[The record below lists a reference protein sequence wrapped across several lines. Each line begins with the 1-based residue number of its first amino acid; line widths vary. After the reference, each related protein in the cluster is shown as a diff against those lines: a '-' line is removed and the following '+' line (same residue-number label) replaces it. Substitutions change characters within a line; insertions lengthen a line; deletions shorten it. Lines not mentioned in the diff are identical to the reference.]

1 MKVQELVSIIV
12 ITYNSSEYVLETLES
27 AKAQTYQN
35 IELIISDDC
44 SKDNTVE
51 LCQKWLDK
59 NKDRFVRVELI
70 TTKKNTGISANCNRG
85 VKNARGSWVKSIA
98 GDDVLL
104 PNCIYDFVEFTQQY
118 HECKLIHSRILIY
131 KNTFDEINLIGE
143 NKINEIFM
151 DSKYT
156 SGDQFSILLMRN
168 QVMAPTVF
176 INKQVLL
183 DIGGFD
189 ESIPLCEDY
198 PMWLNLTKKGFKF
211 YFLNKVTVKYRLHD
225 SSISQPKNQIFS
237 SGAIKVEA
245 DVYNKWIKPD
255 ATKIIRFLQEY
266 MTCLKEAIDFFK
278 MNNRSNRFYRLI
290 FRILKKPFVFY
301 YKRLNKKIIKRRSI

>member
-51 LCQKWLDK
+51 LCQKWLDI

-70 TTKKNTGISANCNRG
+70 TTKKNTGIPANCNRG
-85 VKNARGSWVKSIA
+85 VKNARGSWVKTIA

-104 PNCIYDFVEFTQQY
+104 PNCIYDFVEFTLQN
-118 HECKLIHSRILIY
+118 HKCMLIHSRMLIY

-143 NKINEIFM
+143 YKINEIFM

-168 QVMAPTVF
+168 QVLAPTVF

>member
-1 MKVQELVSIIV
+1 MKAQELVSIIV
-12 ITYNSSEYVLETLES
+12 VTYNSSEYVLETLES

-51 LCQKWLDK
+51 VCQMWLDK

-70 TTKKNTGISANCNRG
+70 TSEKNTGIPANSNRG
-85 VKNARGSWVKSIA
+85 VKNAYGNWIKIIA
-98 GDDVLL
+98 GDDALL
-104 PNCIYDFVEFTQQY
+104 PNCIYDFVEFTQQN
-118 HECKLIHSRILIY
+118 HECKLIHSRILKY
-131 KNTFDEINLIGE
+131 NNTFDEINLVGE
-143 NKINEIFM
+143 NKNNEIFV
-151 DSKYT
+151 DCKYT
-156 SGDQFSILLMRN
+156 SEDQFSILLMKN

-176 INKQVLL
+176 INKQVLM
-183 DIGGFD
+183 DVGFFD

-225 SSISQPKNQIFS
+225 SSISQSKNQIFS
-237 SGAIKVEA
+237 SGYFKVEA
-245 DVYNKWIKPD
+245 DVYKKWIKPD
-255 ATKIIRFLQEY
+255 ANIIIRFLQEY
-266 MTCLKEAIDFFK
+266 MIRIKEVIEFLR
-278 MNNRSNRFYRLI
+278 MNNRRNRFYRLT

-301 YKRLNKKIIKRRSI
+301 YKRLNKKIVKRRSF